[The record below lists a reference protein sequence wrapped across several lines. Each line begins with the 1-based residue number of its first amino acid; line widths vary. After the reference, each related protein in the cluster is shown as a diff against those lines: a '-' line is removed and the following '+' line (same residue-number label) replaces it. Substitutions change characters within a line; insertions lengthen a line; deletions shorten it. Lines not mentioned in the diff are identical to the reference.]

1 MARESCALAFTALS
15 YESQRAPYANDAPP
29 RGLESTRRSRHVGA
43 DGICWGSPAMS
54 VVDETQPT
62 NRPFQADVAKL
73 LHLMVHS
80 VYSDKEIFLRE
91 LISNAADA
99 CERLRYEAIAVPA
112 LIAEDSQMRIT
123 LAVDPD
129 KRCLSVEDNGIGMG
143 RDEMIEALGTI
154 ARSGTKAFL
163 DRIEASQ
170 GSERATLIGQFGVG
184 FYSAFMV
191 ADRVDVVS
199 RRAGTEEAWLWSSDG
214 KGTFSVAPAELAEA
228 PRRGT
233 RVVLHLAE
241 DAKSYTERYTLQRI
255 VKAQSGHVPVPI
267 ALIEKPGAEPSEIA
281 DGAALWTKAKS
292 DLPAADYTDFYRSI
306 GGHLDEPALT
316 IHFRAE
322 GRHEY
327 TTLAFVPGSRPFDL
341 FDPDRKGRMK
351 LYVKRVFITDDAD
364 LLPRYLRFVR
374 GLVDSADLP
383 LNISREMIQESPLL
397 AAIKKGVTS
406 RILGDLEKLAEK
418 DPNAYAK
425 VWENFGAVIKEG
437 IYEDFERR
445 DALLALARF
454 KTTASAGAWRS
465 LKDYLASLKENQ
477 TAIYYV
483 TGDDIARLETSPHLE
498 GFRARGVEVLL
509 LADPIDSFWVTSAP
523 SFEGKPFKSVTQ
535 GAADLAL
542 IPRLDAK
549 QEGAPE
555 TDKAVADFLAFIM
568 ETLGEAVSDVR
579 ASDRLT
585 DSAVCLVAP
594 EHGPDRQLEKLLA
607 GTGRIKSTAK
617 PILEINPRHDI
628 VVALALLG
636 DDDLAFKRDA
646 AHLLFDEARVLDGD
660 RPADAR
666 MFCERLARILTRS
679 LGKNT
684 A

>member
-62 NRPFQADVAKL
+62 NRPFEADVAKL

-214 KGTFSVAPAELAEA
+214 KGTFSVAPAERAEA

-454 KTTASAGAWRS
+454 KTTASVGAKESPTNGDGDAGADNTSAAEGASAAGWRT
-465 LKDYLASLKENQ
+465 LKDYVASLRENQ

-483 TGDDIARLETSPHLE
+483 AGDDLARLQTSPHLE
-498 GFRARGVEVLL
+498 GFRARGIEVLL
-509 LADPIDSFWVTSAP
+509 LADPVDSFWVTSSA

-542 IPRLDAK
+542 IPRVDA
-549 QEGAPE
+549 APE
-555 TDKAVADFLAFIM
+555 PASQADESVNDFLAFIKT
-568 ETLGEAVSDVR
+568 TLGDAVSEVR
-579 ASDRLT
+579 ASERLT
-585 DSAVCLVAP
+585 DSA
-594 EHGPDRQLEKLLA
+594 
-607 GTGRIKSTAK
+607 
-617 PILEINPRHDI
+617 
-628 VVALALLG
+628 
-636 DDDLAFKRDA
+636 
-646 AHLLFDEARVLDGD
+646 
-660 RPADAR
+660 
-666 MFCERLARILTRS
+666 
-679 LGKNT
+679 
-684 A
+684 